1 MGELHN
7 LIRTHGRD
15 AARRL
20 IDTDDVPFFQIA
32 SNLIAEESNDT
43 GITYSGF
50 CLTSLPHRR
59 LPDDR
64 PWVRSNGDMSLLI
77 EPGRRPKV
85 KNPRSADDYA
95 LLGVPYG
102 AKARLILLYLQTMAL
117 RNNSPEVELG
127 RSMNDWLDRMGI
139 STGGSTYKEVR
150 NQAERLSRCKL
161 TFDYGGT
168 VRGKQAKGHTNDT
181 IVRHA
186 IDLRRDD
193 GQGMLWDER
202 VQLSETFFR
211 LLKEHP
217 VPVWEPAIKAIA
229 GKSMAIDIYIWLA
242 YRLHVLEKPTPVS
255 WAAIYD
261 QFGAGRLTDEGDD
274 VYRSRLRAFK
284 PEFRTAL
291 RYALSGYE
299 DARVEET
306 DDRHGLILHPSPPPV
321 PERLIARSA

>member
-1 MGELHN
+1 MGDLHK
-7 LIRTHGRD
+7 LIRNHGRD

-20 IDTDDVPFFQIA
+20 TSPEDAPFFHIA
-32 SNLIAEESNDT
+32 SNLIGEESNET

-77 EPGRRPKV
+77 EPGRRPRV
-85 KNPRSADDYA
+85 KSPRSADDYI

-117 RNNSPEVELG
+117 RNNSPIVELG

-161 TFDYGGT
+161 TFDYAGSIRGT
-168 VRGKQAKGHTNDT
+168 KTKGHTNDT

-255 WAAIYD
+255 WPAIYD
-261 QFGAGRLTDEGDD
+261 QFGSGRVKGEDED

-291 RYALSGYE
+291 RYALAAYE
-299 DARVEET
+299 EARVTEA
-306 DDRHGLILHPSPPPV
+306 DNRAGLVLNPSPPPV
-321 PERLIARSA
+321 PERLLARTA